1 MPLIRALTLLLLLC
15 ALPATAAARVAVV
28 APFGGLGVPAME
40 AGRVQRWLEAALSGV
55 PGSRWL
61 APGRLAK
68 LLRSSPRYVGCE
80 TEPRCLAG
88 LARQLGADWVVTGE
102 VGSLGGGFMIYLRLH
117 DAQGRTV
124 RTVNGV
130 LEPDREGL
138 RDNARSLAYRLLQ
151 PEKYSGS
158 LEVTVDVAN
167 AWIYLDGKR
176 VGRSPSPRITEL
188 SVGPHALRV
197 THEAYRDFVH
207 FVNVG
212 FGETTTVT
220 VTLTAYPVRAEQ
232 MRLVEYTDRT
242 LTDREL
248 PWYRRWWALTT
259 FGAVLLAGSAT
270 AAALLFQ
277 RSAHHDAQITV
288 RP

>member
-1 MPLIRALTLLLLLC
+1 MPLIRALTLAFLLC
-15 ALPATAAARVAVV
+15 ALPGTAGARVAVV
-28 APFGGLGVPAME
+28 APFGGLGVPATE
-40 AGRVQRWLEAALSGV
+40 AGKVQRWVEAALSGV

-80 TEPRCLAG
+80 AEPRCLGG
-88 LARQLGADWVVTGE
+88 LARQLGAEWVVSGE
-102 VGSLGGGFMIYLRLH
+102 VGSLGGGFMVYLRLH
-117 DAQGRTV
+117 DGQGRTL

-138 RDNARSLAYRLLQ
+138 RDTARGLAYRLLQ

-158 LEVTVDVAN
+158 LEVSVDVPN

-176 VGRSPSPRITEL
+176 VGRSPSPRIDDL
-188 SVGPHALRV
+188 GVGPHALRV

-207 FVNVG
+207 FINVG
-212 FGETTTVT
+212 FGETTTVA
-220 VTLTAYPVRAEQ
+220 VKLTAYPVHTEQ
-232 MRLVEYTDRT
+232 MPLVEYTDRT

-248 PWYRRWWALTT
+248 PWYRRWWALTA
-259 FGAVLLAGSAT
+259 FGAVLLAGTATT
-270 AAALLFQ
+270 AAILLQ

-288 RP
+288 HP